1 MIAPPRW
8 SSISGFSYFM
18 HTEHAA
24 QVDGEDSVPLFLGD
38 SDRRSGLLFGPG
50 VVDVEVEEP
59 EAVKQCVLVGF
70 QVLVARH
77 VARVRC
83 KYLPL

>member
-1 MIAPPRW
+1 
-8 SSISGFSYFM
+8 M

-50 VVDVEVEEP
+50 VVEGDVEAP
-59 EAVKQCVLVGF
+59 EAVKQCVQRGF
-70 QVLVARH
+70 HVLGARH